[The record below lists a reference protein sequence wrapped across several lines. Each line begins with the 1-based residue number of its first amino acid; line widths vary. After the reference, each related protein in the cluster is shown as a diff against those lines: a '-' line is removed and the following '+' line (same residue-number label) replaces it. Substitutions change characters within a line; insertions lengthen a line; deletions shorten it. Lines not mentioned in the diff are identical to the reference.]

1 MVHMWQRG
9 ELHLPTKC
17 ICFHVLGTRVD
28 LLNSSLW
35 FMKSGSGCA
44 FSPSFLSLQRFA
56 SGLIAN
62 LKVMIYRSGSPHG
75 AHTYRDTHTHV
86 HAYAHAWVSKH
97 MERVCNTG
105 SRARS
110 SAGNIPGP
118 RKHKWKWLELGRF
131 EETQDQRGKVVNFR
145 LISKKATSFHKSL
158 DHLQPLDGSNCKL
171 SRCYYLF
178 TLWFRCKSQTI
189 LSRTNT

>member
-1 MVHMWQRG
+1 MFSRIGNTCRFVEQQLVVYEVRIW
-9 ELHLPTKC
+9 LP
-17 ICFHVLGTRVD
+17 IF
-28 LLNSSLW
+28 SQ
-35 FMKSGSGCA
+35 FF
-44 FSPSFLSLQRFA
+44 FSPSSSSRQGLSLISKLWFT
-56 SGLIAN
+56 GVNPHMVLI
-62 LKVMIYRSGSPHG
+62 
-75 AHTYRDTHTHV
+75 HTETHTHV
-86 HAYAHAWVSKH
+86 HAYTHAWLFWVSKH
-97 MERVCNTG
+97 MVERVCNTG

-118 RKHKWKWLELGRF
+118 RKHKWKWLELSRF
-131 EETQDQRGKVVNFR
+131 EETQGQRGKVVNFR

-178 TLWFRCKSQTI
+178 TLWFRCKSQTM